1 MRVKVTGYV
10 VSESKKGTIGT
21 TIYFECDHDD
31 YRREN
36 ALKCVG
42 NSCASEYIRGDYSDV
57 LTVGETVELIYGKGY
72 EGRAVLREIIAVE
85 N

>member
-1 MRVKVTGYV
+1 MRTKIIGYI

-42 NSCASEYIRGDYSDV
+42 NSCASE
-57 LTVGETVELIYGKGY
+57 
-72 EGRAVLREIIAVE
+72 
-85 N
+85 